1 MDILQTNTLQQNQAH
16 QKLGVVL
23 WVTLIV
29 GWLNLLEQN
38 LSSCVSGRKAKT
50 HNKWRSRP
58 KLWTFV
64 QRIQL
69 PAYTNSKAIILL
81 QTLLLHKYSII
92 NYSYSKHHTQSN
104 TEQLK
109 IAWVNRGI
117 DRVHQKGR
125 TQKIARVK

>member
-1 MDILQTNTLQQNQAH
+1 MLIIGHSTNKHTTAKPGSP
-16 QKLGVVL
+16 KLGVVL

-29 GWLNLLEQN
+29 SWLNLLEQN

-69 PAYTNSKAIILL
+69 PAYTNSKAIIYCKHYCYINTILL
-81 QTLLLHKYSII
+81 TIHTQNTTHSQTL
-92 NYSYSKHHTQSN
+92 NN
-104 TEQLK
+104 
-109 IAWVNRGI
+109 
-117 DRVHQKGR
+117 
-125 TQKIARVK
+125 